1 MTERPILDKTLDS
14 KTFRDFYYLKEE
26 LVDFCRKNNLPVSGG
41 KIELTER
48 IANFLDTGEI
58 TISKTVKKKVVTIS
72 NITLDTRIEENFICS
87 EKHRAFFK
95 ENIGKKDID
104 KLTSEKFHI
113 SIAAAAQFRV
123 KHGFKKNPK
132 KIECSLREQ
141 LEEIERRELKFME
154 KEREPKHNYFTF
166 DTKNLFK

>member
-1 MTERPILDKTLDS
+1 MGRNK
-14 KTFRDFYYLKEE
+14 
-26 LVDFCRKNNLPVSGG
+26 GG
-41 KIELTER
+41 KVAQIRNFMKGKEKIPTATLVKELQEKYNIKKSTAETYIYMCSTPER
-48 IANFLDTGEI
+48 KELMKER
-58 TISKTVKKKVVTIS
+58 KKK
-72 NITLDTRIEENFICS
+72 IENRRNRMIAFI
-87 EKHRAFFK
+87 K

-132 KIECSLREQ
+132 KIEGSLREQ